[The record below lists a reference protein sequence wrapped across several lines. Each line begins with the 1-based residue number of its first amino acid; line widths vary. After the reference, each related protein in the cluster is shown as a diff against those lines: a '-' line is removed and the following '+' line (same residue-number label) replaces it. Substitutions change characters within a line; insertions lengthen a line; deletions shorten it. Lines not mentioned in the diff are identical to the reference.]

1 MTVVTRRFLNTTAF
15 FEDWAQPENRDMIP
29 QGRDVFREVV
39 LPRIRSVVVQTLLG
53 IREGL
58 EMKGRGLEWL
68 GFDLMVTEDLRVM
81 LVEVNVSPDVS
92 HR

>member
-1 MTVVTRRFLNTTAF
+1 MLL
-15 FEDWAQPENRDMIP
+15 P

-53 IREGL
+53 VREGL
-58 EMKGRGLEWL
+58 EMKGRALEWL
-68 GFDLMVTEDLRVM
+68 GFDLMVAEDLRVM
-81 LVEVNVSPDVS
+81 LIEVNVSPDVS

>member
-1 MTVVTRRFLNTTAF
+1 M
-15 FEDWAQPENRDMIP
+15 
-29 QGRDVFREVV
+29 

-53 IREGL
+53 VREGL

-81 LVEVNVSPDVS
+81 LIEVNVSPDVS